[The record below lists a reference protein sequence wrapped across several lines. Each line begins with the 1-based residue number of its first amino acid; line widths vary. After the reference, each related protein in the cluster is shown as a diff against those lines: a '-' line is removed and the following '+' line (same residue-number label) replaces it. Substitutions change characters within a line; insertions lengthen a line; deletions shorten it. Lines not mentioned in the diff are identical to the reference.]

1 MCLAHTGLFL
11 SRGLG
16 VAQPEPHSHLG
27 YDLYISIGF
36 FSVSLPALAGS
47 SLRSFLDKYLVGGKV
62 LNYDFK
68 DILKVGLFLMIL
80 ESVKNVLIYEPL
92 MFFSWD
98 VLHFISLSFIIIVWL
113 LSRWGS
119 RSLVAFSFA
128 SLVIGATVP
137 AWLSSESGSTVL
149 QALLWLSKAL
159 LWTFVLVAPSF
170 FILSG
175 LRKYLQS
182 RPLAR
187 SKKTLYISLGLS
199 MGVLIAAGI
208 AIVMKDLVFFKRISE
223 STFLAMLFRVP
234 QTFGH
239 LWPLFPWFTL
249 VGAGFILHD
258 FYLTAKNR
266 TRNLW
271 LGLVISLAV
280 FLGFFFFLFQDYRV
294 MMVKDHY
301 FSSTFFRAPATVI
314 LGILS
319 FYSSVYTA
327 CTLFFSRYELHSKV
341 IYNFSRGLLFFYFVH
356 FLVAQAFYKPFA
368 QVLGL
373 QWAMILLPW
382 FVLIVS
388 YFILVFLLRFL
399 DRPLLV
405 NLRRRL

>member
-16 VAQPEPHSHLG
+16 MAQPEPHSHLG

-80 ESVKNVLIYEPL
+80 ESLKNVLIHEPL

-113 LSRWGS
+113 LSKWGS
-119 RSLVAFSFA
+119 RSLIFFTCA
-128 SLVIGATVP
+128 SLFIGATIP
-137 AWLSSESGSTVL
+137 QWLSSDSGSPAL
-149 QALLWLSKAL
+149 RALLWFSKTL
-159 LWTFVLVAPSF
+159 LWTFVSVLPSF
-170 FILSG
+170 LILSWMRRL
-175 LRKYLQS
+175 LRN
-182 RPLAR
+182 RPLAPAQ
-187 SKKTLYISLGLS
+187 KALYFGIGLSLGL
-199 MGVLIAAGI
+199 LIAAAI
-208 AIVMKDLVFFKRISE
+208 AFFLKDLVFFKKISE
-223 STFLAMLFRVP
+223 TAFLAMLFRVP

-258 FYLTAKNR
+258 FFLVSKNR

-271 LGLVISLAV
+271 LGLVISLSV
-280 FLGFFFFLFQDYRV
+280 FAGFFFFLFQDYRV

-301 FSSTFFRAPATVI
+301 FSSTFFRAPVTVI

-319 FYSSVYTA
+319 FYSFVFIA
-327 CTLFFSRYELHSKV
+327 CTLFFLRYEFHSKV

-382 FVLIVS
+382 FVLAVS